1 MVSRGVL
8 ASRRLLSHY
17 VPAFLLSFVEACIC
31 VPAYTFIRAT
41 HFSHFIPLSF
51 RPRRSLVN
59 MIFLNS
65 HLLARARARP
75 FALIYTIIPLI
86 SSNLILRSLISR
98 CDAELSHSHS
108 RPYSFLSFSSR
119 SPSPALCLA
128 LFLFRF
134 VSI

>member
-8 ASRRLLSHY
+8 SSRRLLSHY
-17 VPAFLLSFVEACIC
+17 VPALLLSFVKTPACIC

-41 HFSHFIPLSF
+41 HFFHFIPLSF

-65 HLLARARARP
+65 YLLARAS
-75 FALIYTIIPLI
+75 ALLYTIIPLI

-108 RPYSFLSFSSR
+108 RPYSFLSFSSH
-119 SPSPALCLA
+119 SPSPVLYLA